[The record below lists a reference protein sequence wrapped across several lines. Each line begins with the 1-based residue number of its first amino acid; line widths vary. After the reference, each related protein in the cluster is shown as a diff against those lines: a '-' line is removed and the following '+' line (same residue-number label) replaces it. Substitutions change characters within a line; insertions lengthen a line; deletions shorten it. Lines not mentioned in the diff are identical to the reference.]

1 MPRDN
6 EKGVVKTHL
15 LGAQS
20 RAPTVIHNGNGFYAQ
35 RPVRKPGEN
44 FISVIDH
51 FVELEIVHTA
61 SGKLG
66 SSWPVIGLPKSR
78 STGNPF

>member
-1 MPRDN
+1 MPTDN

-20 RAPTVIHNGNGFYAQ
+20 RAPTRNGFYAQ

-44 FISVIDH
+44 SISVIDH

-61 SGKLG
+61 SGKLW

-78 STGNPF
+78 STRNPF